1 MLTSG
6 PLGCAGC
13 EIVKLLP
20 GRTDNAIKNRWN
32 SNQRKIERRQAREAK
47 GLEKPSK
54 REHAAA
60 RRAAGVLQ
68 AWHSTTPRQLLPPAA
83 SSPEQALLPLASATT
98 DDDRQVAALS
108 LFSVATPPGESA
120 ADLLLLS
127 GCSPPPLASAEGCGA
142 EGGAASAACASHRVP
157 LATLPPPLE
166 RGAGEGETNWLNSAT
181 PPFGSLGNRRGWGAP
196 APLVP
201 PDACASDT
209 SITPSPGKRKW
220 APQPPATPSLAEAAG
235 DVEQG
240 AAAKVARQLL
250 VLCS

>member
-1 MLTSG
+1 MLTTG

-68 AWHSTTPRQLLPPAA
+68 AWHSTTPRQLLPPAT
-83 SSPEQALLPLASATT
+83 SSPEQALPLASATT

-127 GCSPPPLASAEGCGA
+127 GCSPPPLASAEGGGA

-157 LATLPPPLE
+157 LATLPRLLE

>member
-1 MLTSG
+1 MLTTG

-83 SSPEQALLPLASATT
+83 SSAEQALLPLASATT

-127 GCSPPPLASAEGCGA
+127 GCSSPPLASAEGGGS

-157 LATLPPPLE
+157 LATLPPLLE
-166 RGAGEGETNWLNSAT
+166 RGAGEGETNWLSSTT

-196 APLVP
+196 VPLVP

>member
-1 MLTSG
+1 MLTTG

-32 SNQRKIERRQAREAK
+32 SNQRKKERRQAREAK
-47 GLEKPSK
+47 GLENPSK

-68 AWHSTTPRQLLPPAA
+68 AWHSTTPRQLLPPTA

-127 GCSPPPLASAEGCGA
+127 GCSPPPLASAEGGGA
-142 EGGAASAACASHRVP
+142 ESGAASAACASHRVP
-157 LATLPPPLE
+157 LATLPPSLE
-166 RGAGEGETNWLNSAT
+166 RGAGEGETNWLSSAT
-181 PPFGSLGNRRGWGAP
+181 PTFGSLGNRRGWGAP

-220 APQPPATPSLAEAAG
+220 ASQPPAMPSLAETAG

>member
-1 MLTSG
+1 M
-6 PLGCAGC
+6 
-13 EIVKLLP
+13 
-20 GRTDNAIKNRWN
+20 
-32 SNQRKIERRQAREAK
+32 
-47 GLEKPSK
+47 
-54 REHAAA
+54 
-60 RRAAGVLQ
+60 LQ

-127 GCSPPPLASAEGCGA
+127 GCSPPPLASAEGGGA

-157 LATLPPPLE
+157 LATLPPLLE

>member
-1 MLTSG
+1 MLTTG

-127 GCSPPPLASAEGCGA
+127 GCSPPPLASAEG
-142 EGGAASAACASHRVP
+142 GAASAACASHRVP
-157 LATLPPPLE
+157 LATLPPLLE